1 MAEASKCV
9 NIVTYPTKMTQR
21 ETDLVIESITPVSP
35 NRRHHV
41 VGFYR
46 ELLLLTEIPP
56 AKEAGGYFSDS
67 AFNSGIQSDRSC

>member
-1 MAEASKCV
+1 MHSPCRKLGLMAEASKCV

-41 VGFYR
+41 VGFYG
-46 ELLLLTEIPP
+46 EFLLN
-56 AKEAGGYFSDS
+56 YSF
-67 AFNSGIQSDRSC
+67 